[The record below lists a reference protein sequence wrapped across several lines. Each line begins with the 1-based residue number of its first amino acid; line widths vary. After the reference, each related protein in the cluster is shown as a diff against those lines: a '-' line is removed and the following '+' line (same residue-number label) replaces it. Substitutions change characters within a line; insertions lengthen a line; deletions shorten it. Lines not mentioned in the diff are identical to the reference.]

1 MFFFSFRFHA
11 IFNSPSLINKDN
23 NSTMKN
29 SIQTLCPVLSNAIK
43 IMYNCF
49 YSPTIFAINATLAIY
64 LILFCNSGFQSVVL
78 NTIHGT
84 FIPVVWFSASDS
96 TPQFHFVTNVKT
108 WFLVDKNK
116 SNHQGMQCVLSSLLT
131 ESITK
136 LMWILAC
143 NETNLWADTQWKG
156 KGHQSDNL
164 INQ

>member
-1 MFFFSFRFHA
+1 MFFFSLRFHA
-11 IFNSPSLINKDN
+11 IFNSPSLINKDT

-29 SIQTLCPVLSNAIK
+29 SIQKLCPVLSNAIK

-49 YSPTIFAINATLAIY
+49 YSHTIFTINATLAIY
-64 LILFCNSGFQSVVL
+64 LLFCCNSVFQTVVL

-84 FIPVVWFSASDS
+84 FIPVVIQRIRFNTSVSFCYQCQNMIFSWQ
-96 TPQFHFVTNVKT
+96 TM
-108 WFLVDKNK
+108 

-156 KGHQSDNL
+156 KV
-164 INQ
+164 IRVTT